1 MDDNARLEVDQL
13 NINTEVIGPA
23 GSPAP
28 ASKEQSDCGC
38 ISLQDVT
45 FEMARALQ
53 DSKRW

>member
-1 MDDNARLEVDQL
+1 MDDNATLDVDQL

-53 DSKRW
+53 DTKRW